1 MNSMG
6 SLNMQRDLLLLLP
19 QLLLLLTAMLVLVA
33 EMLRWR
39 RLALGLML
47 LGLAA
52 AGVVAAGQLGPPTTV
67 FAGTFRVDA
76 LSRWA
81 VLLLAPAAGLCGL
94 LVRQELGGT
103 PREGTVYSLLVFG
116 TLGAALLAGSGDVMF
131 LVLGLLMNSLSGFA
145 LAAYSKTK
153 AGTEGALKYFIY
165 GTVTTAILIFGLTYW
180 VGVSGTTL
188 LTGLSQAGLPP
199 LALAFGYVALLA
211 GLGYAASLFPFHF
224 WTPDTFE
231 GSPVSVAAYLSVVP
245 KIGALFA
252 LAQVGRS
259 LPASPV
265 AWPLVLA
272 VLAVASMTFG
282 NVVAL
287 LQRNVVR
294 LLAYSTIAQAGYFLL
309 AVVAIP
315 TGATGAA
322 GATRALIVFGAA
334 YVAMNLGAF
343 AIVLS
348 TGRELADFGR
358 LGRRRVWTGA
368 ALSVFLFSL
377 VGIPPL
383 AGFAGKLLLFE
394 AALAAGYTWLAV
406 AAVLNS
412 VISLAV
418 YLRVIAVVYF
428 GEAPPAPEHGT
439 IRAWP
444 GQVVVAVC
452 LLVTVAL
459 LFGLRLL

>member
-6 SLNMQRDLLLLLP
+6 SMNMQRDLLLILP

-94 LVRQELGGT
+94 LVRQELRGN

-131 LVLGLLMNSLSGFA
+131 LVLGLLLNSLSGFA

-153 AGTEGALKYFIY
+153 ASTEGALKYFIY

-188 LTGLSQAGLPP
+188 LTGLGQAGLPP

-231 GSPVSVAAYLSVVP
+231 GSPVAVAAYLSVVP

-315 TGATGAA
+315 TGAA

-358 LGRRRVWTGA
+358 LGRRRVWTGV
-368 ALSVFLFSL
+368 ALSLFLFSL

-383 AGFAGKLLLFE
+383 GGFAGKLLLFE
-394 AALAAGYTWLAV
+394 AALAAGYSWLAV

-428 GEAPPAPEHGT
+428 GEAPTASENGT
-439 IRAWP
+439 IETWP
-444 GQVVVAVC
+444 GQVVIAVC
-452 LLVTVAL
+452 LLATAAL

>member
-6 SLNMQRDLLLLLP
+6 SMNMQRDLLLILP

-52 AGVVAAGQLGPPTTV
+52 AGVVAAGQLAPPTTV

-153 AGTEGALKYFIY
+153 ASTEGALKYFIY

-188 LTGLSQAGLPP
+188 LTGLGQAGLPP

-272 VLAVASMTFG
+272 GLAVASMSFG

-309 AVVAIP
+309 AVVAVP
-315 TGATGAA
+315 TGAA
-322 GATRALIVFGAA
+322 GTERALIVFGAA
-334 YVAMNLGAF
+334 YVAMNLGTF

-358 LGRRRVWTGA
+358 LGRRRVWTGV
-368 ALSVFLFSL
+368 ALSLFLFSL

-418 YLRVIAVVYF
+418 YLRIIAVVYF
-428 GEAPPAPEHGT
+428 GEAPPASASAT
-439 IRAWP
+439 LTALP
-444 GQVVVAVC
+444 GQVVVAAC

>member
-52 AGVVAAGQLGPPTTV
+52 AGVVAAGQLGLPTTV
-67 FAGTFRVDA
+67 FAGTFRVDM

-153 AGTEGALKYFIY
+153 ASTEGALKYFIY

-188 LTGLSQAGLPP
+188 LTGLGQAGLPP

-315 TGATGAA
+315 TGAA

-358 LGRRRVWTGA
+358 LGRRRVWTGV
-368 ALSVFLFSL
+368 ALSLFLFSL

-383 AGFAGKLLLFE
+383 GGFAGKLLLFE
-394 AALAAGYTWLAV
+394 AALAAGYSWLAV

-428 GEAPPAPEHGT
+428 GEAPPASEHGT
-439 IRAWP
+439 MGAWP
-444 GQVVVAVC
+444 GQVVITAC

>member
-6 SLNMQRDLLLLLP
+6 SMNMQRDLLLILP

-52 AGVVAAGQLGPPTTV
+52 AAVVAAGQLGPATTV

-94 LVRQELGGT
+94 LARQELGGT

-116 TLGAALLAGSGDVMF
+116 TLGAALLAGSGDIMF

-188 LTGLSQAGLPP
+188 LTGLGQAGLPP

-252 LAQVGRS
+252 LAQVGRA

-309 AVVAIP
+309 AVVAVP
-315 TGATGAA
+315 TGAA

-343 AIVLS
+343 AVVLG

-358 LGRRRVWTGA
+358 LGRRGVWTGA
-368 ALSVFLFSL
+368 ALSLFLFSL

-383 AGFAGKLLLFE
+383 AGFLGKLLLFE

-418 YLRVIAVVYF
+418 YLRIIAVVYF
-428 GEAPPAPEHGT
+428 GEAPTPPEYGT
-439 IRAWP
+439 MRAWP